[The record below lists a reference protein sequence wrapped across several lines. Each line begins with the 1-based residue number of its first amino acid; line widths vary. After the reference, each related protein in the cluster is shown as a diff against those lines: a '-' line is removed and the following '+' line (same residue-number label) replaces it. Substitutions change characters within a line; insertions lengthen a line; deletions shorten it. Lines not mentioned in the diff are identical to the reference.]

1 MEGEGRQAGASA
13 MMATER
19 KRVACGNKK
28 KREKSGAKEGCVII
42 DLGCVGCEVCRE
54 QGSMHKSQEC

>member
-1 MEGEGRQAGASA
+1 
-13 MMATER
+13 
-19 KRVACGNKK
+19 VAKKKK
-28 KREKSGAKEGCVII
+28 KREKSGAKEGCVVI